1 MIDWTPDPIALS
13 IGPLTIY
20 WYGIMYAIGLAVTF
34 VVVEREARRRGLD
47 TGLLVNGLILVAVA
61 ALIGGRLYHVVD
73 QWARY
78 KDDLLA
84 IVLPP
89 YSGLGVYGGIF
100 TGFAAGILYARWKRQ
115 PVLTWADVA
124 APGILTMQAVGRWG
138 NFFNQELYGP
148 PTDLPWGIAI
158 QCGRRAGAYPCP
170 DGTDALATLGQHFQ
184 PLFLYESLSGALG
197 AILLLLVA
205 RRARSLRPGDVTLL
219 FFAWYGTTRFLLEPL
234 RTNNWTIGGIA
245 VASIISGTFVLAAL
259 AALAWRHRTGARAM
273 ATEASSA
280 STEPP
285 PSDATAPTAQTADAT
300 APRAEPSEA
309 PTADMLASDAASP
322 EASSDLPS
330 PEASSDPSP
339 IDGAPRP

>member
-61 ALIGGRLYHVVD
+61 ALIGGRLYHVID

-78 KDDLLA
+78 RDDLLA

-197 AILLLLVA
+197 AIVLLLVA
-205 RRARSLRPGDVTLL
+205 RRVRSLRPGDVTLL

-245 VASIISGTFVLAAL
+245 VASMISGAFVLAAL
-259 AALAWRHRTGARAM
+259 AALAWRHRPGARAV
-273 ATEASSA
+273 AAEAP
-280 STEPP
+280 TP
-285 PSDATAPTAQTADAT
+285 DATAPEAAPVDAP
-300 APRAEPSEA
+300 ASE
-309 PTADMLASDAASP
+309 S
-322 EASSDLPS
+322 
-330 PEASSDPSP
+330 SSDPP
-339 IDGAPRP
+339 PLDGAPRP